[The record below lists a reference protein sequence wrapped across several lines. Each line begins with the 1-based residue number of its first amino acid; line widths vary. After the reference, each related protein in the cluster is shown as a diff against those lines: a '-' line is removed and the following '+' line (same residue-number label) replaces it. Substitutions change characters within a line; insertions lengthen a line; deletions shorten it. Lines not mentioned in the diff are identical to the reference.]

1 LTDALDWSS
10 RHLGYRFVDE
20 RLLEQALTHRSAGA
34 MHNERLEFLGD
45 AVLGMV
51 IARALYERKP
61 RAREGALSRY
71 RARLVRKET
80 LAALARELQLD
91 QHLQMGPGEYRT
103 GGHQRSTVLADA
115 LEALFGAVLLDS
127 DIGVA
132 AATIERLF
140 ADRLDALPAEA
151 DLIDAKTALQEWL
164 QARGLPPPEYEL
176 VEVLGADHARTF
188 TSQCRVPAL
197 GLETRGSGRS
207 RRLAEQAAAGCAM
220 QQVGDDS

>member
-1 LTDALDWSS
+1 LTDALNWSS

-61 RAREGALSRY
+61 QAREGALSRY

-127 DIGVA
+127 
-132 AATIERLF
+132 
-140 ADRLDALPAEA
+140 A